1 MASAPAFQA
10 GNAGS
15 IPVVRLNDLNSIT
28 LVVLFLYSFI

>member
-15 IPVVRLNDLNSIT
+15 IPVVRLLKQSSIRRW
-28 LVVLFLYSFI
+28 LFFL